1 MSGNNTA
8 AARAAEEIAAEHK
21 ASGFLLDAF
30 LTLVP
35 QEGGGTA
42 GQEPDPDY
50 AERVR
55 AATLFLVAL
64 DASAE
69 QRWHALGE
77 QGQRPLLHQ
86 ALTDLTKRYPRAS
99 VLVAMLLNN
108 LAVAEYRY
116 DAARK
121 YQRFQRFDEPR
132 PVEELE
138 PWPPEEAR
146 SL

>member
-8 AARAAEEIAAEHK
+8 AARAAEEIAAQHK

-35 QEGGGTA
+35 QEGGGA
-42 GQEPDPDY
+42 GGEPPDPDY
-50 AERVR
+50 AARVR

-64 DASAE
+64 DTSAE
-69 QRWHALGE
+69 QRWHALGPD
-77 QGQRPLLHQ
+77 GQRSLLHQ
-86 ALTDLTKRYPRAS
+86 ALLDLTRRYPRAS
-99 VLVAMLLNN
+99 ALVAMLLNN

-116 DAARK
+116 DAGRG
-121 YQRFQRFDEPR
+121 QWRFQRFDEPR

-138 PWPPEEAR
+138 PWPPEDVR
-146 SL
+146 